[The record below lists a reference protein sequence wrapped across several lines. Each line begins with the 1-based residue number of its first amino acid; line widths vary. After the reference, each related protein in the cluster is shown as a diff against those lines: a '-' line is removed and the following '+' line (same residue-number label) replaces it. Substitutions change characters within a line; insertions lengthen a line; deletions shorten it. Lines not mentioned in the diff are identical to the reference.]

1 MEDPDSSRFHEIPPE
16 AEDRVSGGGEQEATV
31 VRSTGENSS
40 NLFIPSGQPQALQVR
55 YGLIGTVNF
64 YVKDVSFTL

>member
-1 MEDPDSSRFHEIPPE
+1 MEDPDSSRFHEIPP
-16 AEDRVSGGGEQEATV
+16 EDRVSGGGEQEATV

-64 YVKDVSFTL
+64 YVKDVSFNL